1 MHVSKIPILV
11 SPCLGGGGEVEAGEQ
26 VVIIG
31 EVVGEQ
37 VGQVGQEVVTGV
49 IVGGQVVVG
58 VVGIVVDT
66 GEIKEKI
73 TLFL

>member
-31 EVVGEQ
+31 EVVMNFINNSQYIFFVSHMTKFPIIPIDSYVMYLNMEN
-37 VGQVGQEVVTGV
+37 
-49 IVGGQVVVG
+49 
-58 VVGIVVDT
+58 
-66 GEIKEKI
+66 EI
-73 TLFL
+73 